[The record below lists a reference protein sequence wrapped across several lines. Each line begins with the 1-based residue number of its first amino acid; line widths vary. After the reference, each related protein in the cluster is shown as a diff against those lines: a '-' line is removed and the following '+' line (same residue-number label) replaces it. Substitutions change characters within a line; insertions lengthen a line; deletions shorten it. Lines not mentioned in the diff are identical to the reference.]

1 MTLKNIYRYILSD
14 YIRYYG
20 NVKGGGILIKIL
32 LTALLAKNHCFAYNF
47 WFRLASFKNPFYYFA
62 KFKHFRLT
70 RRYGIQIPAGTKI
83 GYGFY
88 IGHGVGIVI
97 NGKTIIGNNVNVSQF
112 LSIGS
117 TKGTPA
123 IIGDNVYIGPNVCVV
138 EDVKIGNNTTIGAG
152 AVVVND
158 VPDNATVVGVPAKV
172 VSYNDNS
179 RLVHNKYVVVNGQ

>member
-1 MTLKNIYRYILSD
+1 MALKNVYRYIQSD

-20 NVKGGGILIKIL
+20 SVNGGGKMLIKIL
-32 LTALLAKNHCFAYNF
+32 LAALLASNHCFAYNF
-47 WFRLASFKNPFYYFA
+47 WFRLASFKNPFYYLA
-62 KFKHFRLT
+62 KLKHYRLT
-70 RRYGIQIPAGTKI
+70 RKYGIQIPAGTKI

-88 IGHGVGIVI
+88 IGHGVGIII

-112 LSIGS
+112 LSIGT
-117 TKGTPA
+117 TKNTPA
-123 IIGDNVYIGPNVCVV
+123 VIGDNVYIGPNVCIV
-138 EDVKIGNNTTIGAG
+138 EDVRIGNNTTIGAG

-179 RLVHNKYVVVNGQ
+179 RLVHNRYSL

>member
-20 NVKGGGILIKIL
+20 NVKGGGKILIKIL

-47 WFRLASFKNPFYYFA
+47 WFRLASFRNPFYYFA

-70 RRYGIQIPAGTKI
+70 RKYGIQIPAGTKI

-123 IIGDNVYIGPNVCVV
+123 TIGDNVYIGPNVCVV

-179 RLVHNKYVVVNGQ
+179 RLVHNRYFIK